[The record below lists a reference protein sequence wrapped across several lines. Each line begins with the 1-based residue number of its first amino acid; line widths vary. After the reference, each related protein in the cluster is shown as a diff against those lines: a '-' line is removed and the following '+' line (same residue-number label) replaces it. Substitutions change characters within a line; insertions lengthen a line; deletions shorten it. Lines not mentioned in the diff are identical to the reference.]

1 MYFCIIIGDNL
12 FRNSMQKLLNHIIHI
27 GVKPDTPLHEQ
38 DRVLKLNKLYLLT
51 IPACIMGSVWSYDSL
66 WFVAISLSICLLM
79 QLAIVMHHF
88 GYYQTANIYSNLVFN
103 VICTVL
109 AFAFNGKTGTE
120 NYLFVSIFTIQVQF
134 YRQKGYLRFVLSGIV
149 FLLFLGVKI
158 ANCSEHSHLPI
169 PSLWYIIY
177 VQNICVIFFLLM
189 FLMHEYMSMITHYQE
204 KIEDQNEILA
214 KKQTELI
221 VSNQVKDQL
230 FAIIGHDL
238 SKPIASVKGIITLL
252 TQKLLTP
259 EQEIKYLNLL
269 TNLLNS
275 TDLTLKN
282 LLDWGLQQNKLSD
295 RATLSIHQ
303 EVEQNIELLS
313 AIANQKNIEIN
324 NLVEKEAFVFVDKY
338 QFSFILRNLIANGLK
353 FTHPNGKI
361 QISTEDLG
369 ESWLISVE
377 DNGVGMSEEQ
387 IDKLFNMEK
396 RYTTQGTA
404 KEIGTGLGLPL
415 CKQFVENQLGVLK
428 ISSEVSKGSTFA
440 FTMPKREDGA
450 SARQKKTS

>member
-1 MYFCIIIGDNL
+1 
-12 FRNSMQKLLNHIIHI
+12 MQKLLNRILHI

-38 DRVLKLNKLYLLT
+38 DRVRKLNKLYLLT
-51 IPACIMGSVWSYDSL
+51 IPACIIGSAWSYDSL
-66 WFVAISLSICLLM
+66 WFVAISMSICILM
-79 QLAIVMHHF
+79 QLAIVMHYF

-134 YRQKGYLRFVLSGIV
+134 YRQKSYLRFLLSGTV
-149 FLLFLGVKI
+149 FLLFLVVKI
-158 ANCSEHSHLPI
+158 ANWSEHTHLPI
-169 PSLWYIIY
+169 PSLWYIIFI
-177 VQNICVIFFLLM
+177 QNTCVIFFLLM

-204 KIEDQNEILA
+204 KIEVQNEVLA

-252 TQKLLTP
+252 TQKLLTA
-259 EQEIKYLNLL
+259 EQELKYLNLL

-295 RATLSIHQ
+295 RATLYIHQ
-303 EVEQNIELLS
+303 EVAQNIELLS
-313 AIANQKNIEIN
+313 AIANQKNIEIH
-324 NLVEKEAFVFVDKY
+324 NLVQKEAFVFVDKY

-361 QISTEDLG
+361 HVFTEDLG
-369 ESWLISVE
+369 KYWLIRVQ

-387 IDKLFNMEK
+387 IGKLFSLEK
-396 RYTTQGTA
+396 RYTTQGTG

-415 CKQFVENQLGVLK
+415 CKQFIENQSGSLTIV
-428 ISSEVSKGSTFA
+428 SEPGKGSTFA
-440 FTMPKREDGA
+440 FTMPKQAEVL
-450 SARQKKTS
+450 